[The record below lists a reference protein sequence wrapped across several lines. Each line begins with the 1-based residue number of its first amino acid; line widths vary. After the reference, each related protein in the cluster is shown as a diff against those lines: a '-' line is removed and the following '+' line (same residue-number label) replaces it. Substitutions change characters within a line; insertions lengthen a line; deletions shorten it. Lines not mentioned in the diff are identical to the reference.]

1 MSRVLKPDDFS
12 PLRKAGGFGF
22 AEVEVAVMIGVI
34 VGGLEGTLRA
44 GMLTVGCLGA
54 IEIGVGL
61 GASIGGGRI
70 WGIVGTSEAG
80 VRICLVVPSFETV
93 FTRSSFIGAIPAAD
107 GAMLEAIEDCGIPVI
122 VVEPAKLTVGW
133 V

>member
-1 MSRVLKPDDFS
+1 MSKVLKPEDFS

-22 AEVEVAVMIGVI
+22 AAPEVAVMIGVI
-34 VGGLEGTLRA
+34 VGGREGTLRA
-44 GMLTVGCLGA
+44 GMLTVGGFGA
-54 IEIGVGL
+54 IGIGEGL

-70 WGIVGTSEAG
+70 AGTSEAG
-80 VRICLVVPSFETV
+80 VRICFVVPSLETV
-93 FTRSSFIGAIPAAD
+93 FTSSSFIGAIPAAE
-107 GAMLEAIEDCGIPVI
+107 GAILEAIEDCGIAVI